1 MVATR
6 TTGPYP
12 LEGPWPEP
20 EIDTDWHAVYW
31 IYDARR
37 HPRPTLLYIG
47 AARFPADR
55 LAQHRR
61 NQAPFLPYAR
71 YWTYQWYTTRA
82 AALAAEKHLNEQLD
96 PPFDFSRRT
105 GPAAHPSDRSRELR
119 RPREGSRLQ
128 LVDQPYE
135 TGGSDVRP
143 SATAPYRAARPTL
156 YLSPEEHRGIRR
168 RHVDTGID
176 TNQLVRS
183 LLRLYQHDPDVAA
196 TVDELAQ
203 TWANE
208 TE

>member
-37 HPRPTLLYIG
+37 HPRPALLYIG

-82 AALAAEKHLNEQLD
+82 AALARHAAEMAEKARIAEEK
-96 PPFDFSRRT
+96 
-105 GPAAHPSDRSRELR
+105 AALK
-119 RPREGSRLQ
+119 
-128 LVDQPYE
+128 
-135 TGGSDVRP
+135 
-143 SATAPYRAARPTL
+143 A
-156 YLSPEEHRGIRR
+156 EEAMRGKRG
-168 RHVDTGID
+168 T
-176 TNQLVRS
+176 
-183 LLRLYQHDPDVAA
+183 
-196 TVDELAQ
+196 
-203 TWANE
+203 
-208 TE
+208 